1 MFASTSAR
9 NNPGFPI
16 RRVGRANRGCPEG
29 LHSVRAYAIETDCT
43 KVIVVWNV
51 HRQRKP
57 KKCLFSLT
65 EHSPLEDWVRCVD
78 NTQYMI

>member
-1 MFASTSAR
+1 MSHDSTPKPAEPEAVR
-9 NNPGFPI
+9 NLLKLN
-16 RRVGRANRGCPEG
+16 G
-29 LHSVRAYAIETDCT
+29 LYRTKEFRFTSNHISCT

-57 KKCLFSLT
+57 KKFLFSLT
-65 EHSPLEDWVRCVD
+65 EYSTLEDWVRCVD